1 MNTLRT
7 WDAYIP
13 RKQRWRGQ
21 NGAHLGPVG
30 PILAPWTLLSGYCLY
45 RRIGYITG
53 SVNGL
58 LSLDQS
64 HKSHDAPVQCPTMH
78 CSEQKCAHF
87 CTEWCIE
94 GSGISALWDLW
105 IWSTAPLEITF
116 IELWI
121 KVGKFS
127 VKLNAFKNVVCKIV
141 AILFLNVLTPF
152 FQKISRCGGF
162 LQPFSSSKLLLSYNV
177 SSWNWVRSYPMNC

>member
-1 MNTLRT
+1 M
-7 WDAYIP
+7 
-13 RKQRWRGQ
+13 
-21 NGAHLGPVG
+21 
-30 PILAPWTLLSGYCLY
+30 LAPWTLLSGYCLY

-127 VKLNAFKNVVCKIV
+127 VKLNAFKNAVCKIV

-152 FQKISRCGGF
+152 FSEDFAMRWLFTAVLLFQAVTLIQCKF
-162 LQPFSSSKLLLSYNV
+162 LELSEKLSNELLV
-177 SSWNWVRSYPMNC
+177 